1 MEAAVLLPGS
11 TALSFYIQYSSCGPV
26 GCCPILPYWLPQYLC
41 QGRTSLL
48 CRIPSNSASTTFWH
62 AKLSEPRWHAGA
74 PVHPGALAMPSEASF
89 AQALTVKQS
98 GRPTSRWYQA
108 TLTFSVI
115 TESSR
120 RPPAASLRIMLRHS
134 GSGCLHFSRLPIV
147 KR

>member
-74 PVHPGALAMPSEASF
+74 PVHPGALAMPSEGGTAAGPMPPVRDMLSVRVSAF
-89 AQALTVKQS
+89 DRLTTHEGPQI
-98 GRPTSRWYQA
+98 A
-108 TLTFSVI
+108 
-115 TESSR
+115 SR
-120 RPPAASLRIMLRHS
+120 RISNGGSPANGDVATRSQ
-134 GSGCLHFSRLPIV
+134 GVVGPEG
-147 KR
+147 